1 VTGLDLPPVVRSYLI
16 GAAVG
21 TAIGLVLIAAPFVP
35 WRIAAGTGAVL
46 AAVTAVFVRSLIDPD
61 FLRPLRDVAPWTDQE
76 WQAVRAA
83 DARQLRETAPE
94 RVRYRLRRPDETRDD
109 IPAADL
115 LVASRRAGV
124 R

>member
-1 VTGLDLPPVVRSYLI
+1 MTRPDLSPVALSYLI

-21 TAIGLVLIAAPFVP
+21 AAVGLVLLVAPFVP
-35 WRIAAGTGAVL
+35 WRVAFAGGVAIGAVG
-46 AAVTAVFVRSLIDPD
+46 VVFVRSLIDPD
-61 FLRPLRDVAPWTDQE
+61 FLRPGRDTVPWAEQA
-76 WQAVRAA
+76 WQAVGA
-83 DARQLRETAPE
+83 DDGRQLRETAPPRE
-94 RVRYRLRRPDETRDD
+94 RLRLRRPDETRDD